1 MLLVIQIHAS
11 QDGGI
16 SLTKRFFGYA
26 KSHLFEKYC
35 SYLMSC
41 NIYTPYIPGDP
52 KKYSHLTKHQIIALI
67 VLLPKYFQIP
77 KVCC

>member
-1 MLLVIQIHAS
+1 MLIVTQIHAP

-16 SLTKRFFGYA
+16 SLIKRFFGYA

-41 NIYTPYIPGDP
+41 KISAPYTPCDP
-52 KKYSHLTKHQIIALI
+52 KKYSRLTKHQTIA
-67 VLLPKYFQIP
+67 F
-77 KVCC
+77 CFTA